1 MANLSGPA
9 RRYLLHATLLTFG
22 LAISGLFYNLLI
34 VGLGYDRLSFALP
47 LAGEVSLLGI
57 LNSLPVL
64 TAGLCSVPIW
74 WLVSRFGSRPALIAS
89 ALLAAISL
97 LGTALW
103 SEPTALL
110 AAAAIGGPASVLFQ
124 VSAAPFMMRHSG
136 PTERDMLFS
145 LNAGLNIGVAG
156 LGSLVGGFVPGIATA
171 LFDLAPQS
179 PDAYRATFAVAAGC
193 TALAALPL
201 LYVGRRTTD
210 DGRRATGNEDGTTDD
225 GRRATDEQADNRAPD
240 TVASGRATGG
250 WSSVVGR
257 LPSLAGYVRGAIP
270 FMVAPLL
277 ISCGAALLIPFLNLY
292 FRQRFGA
299 PDATLGVI
307 FAAIGVATGAAT
319 LAAPLLSRRLGK
331 LGSVVLTQTLAIP
344 CLLLL
349 GLAPTLWLAV
359 TVALFRGSLMNM
371 ASPLYD
377 AFAMERSPE
386 AARPMVI
393 GLINGAFAAG
403 YVVGPTVSAE
413 VQQRYGFGPL
423 FVATA
428 AFYACAVA
436 ATALIFWR
444 HKA

>member
-210 DGRRATGNEDGTTDD
+210 DGRQAMKTGRRTTDD
-225 GRRATDEQADNRAPD
+225 GRRTSKRTTGRLILLQAGAPL
-240 TVASGRATGG
+240 AGGRR
-250 WSSVVGR
+250 WSVV
-257 LPSLAGYVRGAIP
+257 
-270 FMVAPLL
+270 
-277 ISCGAALLIPFLNLY
+277 C
-292 FRQRFGA
+292 
-299 PDATLGVI
+299 
-307 FAAIGVATGAAT
+307 
-319 LAAPLLSRRLGK
+319 RR
-331 LGSVVLTQTLAIP
+331 
-344 CLLLL
+344 
-349 GLAPTLWLAV
+349 
-359 TVALFRGSLMNM
+359 
-371 ASPLYD
+371 
-377 AFAMERSPE
+377 
-386 AARPMVI
+386 
-393 GLINGAFAAG
+393 
-403 YVVGPTVSAE
+403 
-413 VQQRYGFGPL
+413 
-423 FVATA
+423 
-428 AFYACAVA
+428 
-436 ATALIFWR
+436 
-444 HKA
+444 